1 MREIRRVNRFFLIL
15 IVAYMGISML
25 WGFIPIGD
33 SILMRRLTVLL
44 PELIMLVI
52 ALIYWKRSRIS
63 FGRLIRFHRLS
74 PVVIVLLIV
83 FSIIILPFV
92 TLLNAISMM
101 FATNIVSTELSGML
115 TNSLAFGL
123 FSIGIVPA
131 FVEETVY
138 RGILC
143 QTYVKY
149 HWLKAVVLSGFLFG
163 IMHGNLNQF
172 FYAWILGMLFAVVVE
187 VTDSILSSMIVHFM
201 INGVNVVGVFLMEK
215 YQALVGTNSDSVI
228 QESNTTYL
236 NIKDIIGLLPS
247 GLVCLLIA
255 MGILFLI
262 GRLSKRSG
270 VLRQKIEEGNKINRE
285 TEVIEDNFGKKRMKL
300 WTWHL
305 TVAFV
310 LCLMLAITVEMAAR
324 I

>member
-25 WGFIPIGD
+25 WGFIPID
-33 SILMRRLTVLL
+33 SILMKRLTVLL

-52 ALIYWKRSRIS
+52 ALIYWRRSRIS
-63 FGRLIRFHRLS
+63 FGELIRFHRLS

-101 FATNIVSTELSGML
+101 FATNIVGTELSGML

-123 FSIGIVPA
+123 FSIGIAPA
-131 FVEETVY
+131 FVEEIVY
-138 RGILC
+138 RGIVC

-163 IMHGNLNQF
+163 IMHGNFNQF
-172 FYAWILGMLFAVVVE
+172 FYAWILGILFAVVVE
-187 VTDSILSSMIVHFM
+187 VTDSILSSMIVHFI
-201 INGVNVVGVFLMEK
+201 INGSSVLGVFLMEK
-215 YQALVGTNSDSVI
+215 YQALVGTNFDSAI
-228 QESNTTYL
+228 QESNMAYL
-236 NIKDIIGLLPS
+236 NIKEVVALLPS
-247 GLVCLLIA
+247 GFICFLIA
-255 MGILFLI
+255 IGILFLI
-262 GRLSKRSG
+262 GKLSKRSG
-270 VLRQKIEEGNKINRE
+270 VLRQKIEEGNMINRE
-285 TEVIEDNFGKKRMKL
+285 AEVIEDNLGKKRMKL

-310 LCLMLAITVEMAAR
+310 LCLMLAITVEIAAR
-324 I
+324 V